1 MRRRGLLCLFAV
13 VLGWIAPARIMPSTS
28 GPDRW
33 VFGVYAGWSRGL
45 GWEFDWHYRSSIS
58 DRTSLQLHF
67 GAYARYEISRLLGV
81 QVDLNYQSGLNEWTF
96 SYWNWPKTSGDD
108 RFGITALSLQ
118 GVVHVYQIKRLRA
131 YLQGGGGFSAGSWGE
146 YGGFSGTYYHLL
158 AGAGIKIGISA
169 QDSHPALNLGGSLLH
184 LINPL
189 YGVVRTADY
198 VRFQVG
204 FEF

>member
-1 MRRRGLLCLFAV
+1 MRRRGFLCLIAV
-13 VLGWIAPARIMPSTS
+13 VLGWIAPAQITPSAS

-67 GAYARYEISRLLGV
+67 GAYARYEISRSLGV
-81 QVDLNYQSGLNEWTF
+81 QLDLNYQSGLNEWTF

-118 GVVHVYQIKRLRA
+118 GVVHVCQIKRLRA
-131 YLQGGGGFSAGSWGE
+131 YLQGGGGLSAGSWGE
-146 YGGFSGTYYHLL
+146 YGGFSGAYYHLL

-169 QDSHPALNLGGSLLH
+169 QGSYPALNLGGSLLH

-198 VRFQVG
+198 VRLQVG